1 MEKIEVV
8 VENNN
13 QSALNLL
20 MEETLEEDQKMWED
34 LDFFLGNNA
43 SQKKSSTWQ
52 KKLSLTARQGSRQG
66 VFWQTFLITA

>member
-8 VENNN
+8 AENNN

-20 MEETLEEDQKMWED
+20 IEETLEEDQKMWED

-66 VFWQTFLITA
+66 VFWQTFLITV